1 MQRNAAHVTQ
11 TLSSSGASVMRFE
24 VQKIVKG
31 GSKARLLILNVDV
44 KVLIQVRS
52 YCVLMHVV
60 LCSCHVAPVAG
71 AARRLLKIQSF
82 SSRYYHRS
90 GSRRRK

>member
-44 KVLIQVRS
+44 KVLIQVRC
-52 YCVLMHVV
+52 YCVLMNVV

-71 AARRLLKIQSF
+71 ASRRVVKVQSF
-82 SSRYYHRS
+82 SSRHYHCS
-90 GSRRRK
+90 GSWCRK

>member
-1 MQRNAAHVTQ
+1 LQVHELLLEGSMQRNAAHVTQ

-24 VQKIVKG
+24 VQKVVKG

-52 YCVLMHVV
+52 
-60 LCSCHVAPVAG
+60 
-71 AARRLLKIQSF
+71 
-82 SSRYYHRS
+82 
-90 GSRRRK
+90 

>member
-1 MQRNAAHVTQ
+1 VIISPSLSLYLCFPSPSAPTHRLQVHELLLEGSMQRNAAYVTQ

-52 YCVLMHVV
+52 
-60 LCSCHVAPVAG
+60 
-71 AARRLLKIQSF
+71 
-82 SSRYYHRS
+82 
-90 GSRRRK
+90 